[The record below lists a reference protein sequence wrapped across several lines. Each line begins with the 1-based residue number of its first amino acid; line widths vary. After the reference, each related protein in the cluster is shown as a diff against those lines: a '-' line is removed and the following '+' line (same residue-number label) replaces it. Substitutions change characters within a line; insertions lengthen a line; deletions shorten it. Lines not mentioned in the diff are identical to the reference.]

1 MRKHRKALF
10 ALLLA
15 LIMIM
20 ICGVASAMQIFVK
33 TLTGKTIT
41 LDVESSDTIE
51 NVKAKIQDKEGI
63 PPDQQRLIFAG
74 KQLEDNRTL
83 ADYNIDKESTL
94 RLVLRLPGGGNSDV
108 PAAQVSAPASVPESE
123 PEPEEPHYHY
133 PVTDPAVEAT
143 CTKDGLTEGSHCA
156 GCGIVLEEQKV
167 VPATGHVL
175 ATWIPNGSGRH
186 YIECLRN
193 CGYKEGRDCQ
203 MMELPVKNAEG
214 AAIIICPICGY
225 CIGATATPVKGIKV
239 GEGAPYRASL
249 RVFSIEVD
257 ENSKYL
263 VIAFDRLGDLKQPE
277 GEVSITL
284 PDDMKGTT
292 AGVIGT
298 DGSVKTV
305 QESNGTL
312 KLDFTGSQVVVLKG
326 N

>member
-1 MRKHRKALF
+1 MRKHRKSLI

-20 ICGVASAMQIFVK
+20 ICGIASAMEIIVNK
-33 TLTGKTIT
+33 PSGGAITI
-41 LDVESSDTIE
+41 EMEPSDSIE
-51 NVKAKIQDKEGI
+51 NVKAKIEDREGI
-63 PPDQQRLIFAG
+63 PTDQQRLFYNG
-74 KQLEDNRTL
+74 SELEDSETL
-83 ADYNIDKESTL
+83 WEYGFTGERYTL
-94 RLVLRLPGGGNSDV
+94 DLSLAIELAAASAPEPAPAPA
-108 PAAQVSAPASVPESE
+108 PAAASIPK
-123 PEPEEPHYHY
+123 PEEAHYHY

-143 CTKDGLTEGSHCA
+143 CTRDGLTEGSHCA

-203 MMELPVKNAEG
+203 MMELPVKSAEG
-214 AAIIICPICGY
+214 TAITICPICGY
-225 CIGATATPVKGIKV
+225 CIGATTTSMKGINV
-239 GEGAPYRASL
+239 GEGAPYRGTL
-249 RVFSIEVD
+249 RVWSIEVD
-257 ENSKYL
+257 ENNKYL
-263 VIAFDRLGDLKQPE
+263 AVSFDRFGKIMQPE

-284 PDDMKGTT
+284 PDDLKGTIS
-292 AGVIGT
+292 GVIGT
-298 DGSVKTV
+298 DGNVTTA

-312 KLDFTGSQVVVLKG
+312 KLVFASTPIVVLKG